1 MKINLGAGPN
11 WHKDNW
17 YILDHKVKKKQG
29 LKIGG
34 DLNKIK
40 LKPNSCDLVF
50 ISHTLEHIPNI
61 QIQNVLT
68 EINRIM
74 KKNSTIRILVPNL
87 EVLAKAYVK
96 KDKKFFKIAKDEDH
110 SIRTDLG
117 LGGMFLNF
125 IVSPGQDTAL
135 LNRNL
140 TNFIAGYAHLYAYD
154 FNMMKKLL
162 EITGFYQVKK
172 MKFCKSKI
180 SDFREPCH
188 ILGRSKK
195 YNNLNNKFYKKNNLI
210 HEYKNGKYKINFKF
224 TGFDK
229 DPKTSLIIEAKKKRH
244 IKINKKNDINASSK
258 NYNNYSFALLKNKN
272 FRKKIIKLKKQK

>member
-1 MKINLGAGPN
+1 MKEIYMKINLGAGPN

-17 YILDHKVKKKQG
+17 YVLDHKIKKNSG

-40 LKPNSCDLVF
+40 LKSNSCKLVF
-50 ISHTLEHIPNI
+50 ISHTLEHIPHI

-68 EINRIM
+68 EINKIM
-74 KKNSTIRILVPNL
+74 KKNSTVRILVPDL
-87 EVLAKAYVK
+87 QTIATAYVR
-96 KDKKFFKIAKDEDH
+96 KDKKFFKVAKEEDH

-125 IVSPGQDTAL
+125 IVSPGQDTVL

-140 TNFIAGYAHLYAYD
+140 TGFIAGYAHLYAYD
-154 FNMMKKLL
+154 FDMMKKLL
-162 EITGFYQVKK
+162 QLTGFYEIKK

-188 ILGRSKK
+188 ILGGSKK
-195 YNNLNNKFYKKNNLI
+195 YNNLTIL
-210 HEYKNGKYKINFKF
+210 
-224 TGFDK
+224 FDG
-229 DPKTSLIIEAKKKRH
+229 I
-244 IKINKKNDINASSK
+244 
-258 NYNNYSFALLKNKN
+258 F
-272 FRKKIIKLKKQK
+272 F